1 MKLMNTVLQNRAG
14 GTAFNRSEDNTLL
27 RHEKSELG
35 FVWMLW
41 VCWRGVVDWKM
52 EQQKRLVFYTSSEVL
67 GYFYGSF
74 FSECALI
81 SHNALWRWWVVG
93 ILSVSACGTY
103 KDYLSPSSFFWHH
116 TYVHTNDPQDKAT
129 LGASAQFSPTVPSRC
144 FFYACTSTLIGAVMA
159 VTYLL
164 YISANHEFKTDTSS
178 THDHDIFHTH
188 SGWISQRSQQSRY
201 N

>member
-1 MKLMNTVLQNRAG
+1 MNALSVLKRCSWLKD
-14 GTAFNRSEDNTLL
+14 GTAKTLGVL
-27 RHEKSELG
+27 YVQWSTGL
-35 FVWMLW
+35 FLW
-41 VCWRGVVDWKM
+41 I
-52 EQQKRLVFYTSSEVL
+52 F
-67 GYFYGSF
+67 F

-103 KDYLSPSSFFWHH
+103 KDYLSPSLFFWHH
-116 TYVHTNDPQDKAT
+116 TYVHTNDPQDEAT
-129 LGASAQFSPTVPSRC
+129 LGVSAQFSPTVLSRC

-164 YISANHEFKTDTSS
+164 YISTDHEFKTDTSS